1 MDTRSQPCVSSQE
14 EEHYKIRDT
23 QTRQLLS
30 ASETF
35 SRRAQ
40 VTQKDESV
48 TCNFHD
54 GLQPLRTL
62 ASSLACRLTVTPRRK
77 SFSPKCSQDVTGS
90 PFFIRKQSETESSG
104 DAIPRAAT
112 QGAVPGLELPFPHRV
127 GGPLRESGNS
137 PWGEA
142 THPSYRCGNYACQRQ
157 GWEQPATLR
166 TEKIAQSSLERSSG
180 WGAPNPLCWPLVL

>member
-54 GLQPLRTL
+54 GLQPLRPWPL
-62 ASSLACRLTVTPRRK
+62 LWPA
-77 SFSPKCSQDVTGS
+77 FSP
-90 PFFIRKQSETESSG
+90 
-104 DAIPRAAT
+104 
-112 QGAVPGLELPFPHRV
+112 
-127 GGPLRESGNS
+127 
-137 PWGEA
+137 
-142 THPSYRCGNYACQRQ
+142 
-157 GWEQPATLR
+157 
-166 TEKIAQSSLERSSG
+166 
-180 WGAPNPLCWPLVL
+180 